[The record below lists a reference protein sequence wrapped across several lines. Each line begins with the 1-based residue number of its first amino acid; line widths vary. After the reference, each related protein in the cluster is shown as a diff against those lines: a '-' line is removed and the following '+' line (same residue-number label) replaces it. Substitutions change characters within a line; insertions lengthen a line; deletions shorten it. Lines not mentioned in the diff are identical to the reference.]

1 MTTDFLQFFLSIF
14 LYSIHSLSSFFLNV
28 VLSSGAVT
36 YSEVRAFLEKDF
48 TVITK
53 YKSLTTIWNETLTL
67 TGNHLIYGRKNCTD
81 KFNPM

>member
-1 MTTDFLQFFLSIF
+1 MTTDFLQFFNQYSCI
-14 LYSIHSLSSFFLNV
+14 LYILYLVFLNV
-28 VLSSGAVT
+28 VLSSGAVI